1 MKNYKKGF
9 IDLVA
14 VAFIGIALLVASGVA
29 FYKESSL
36 SKKTEPSFGSFSPT
50 AGGTYRLQSSIG
62 TSNTSITLSSFKEP
76 TSGIKYTMSYL
87 NSSIMYGTI
96 DPQTTYKE
104 FISFT
109 GITQNADGTATLTGV
124 SRGLGFSYPYT
135 ASSTLAQSH
144 SGQSIFILSNAPQL
158 YNQYSAKGNDE
169 TITGLW
175 TFTQTPIGINPGG
188 QPNATESILGVSQ
201 LATQIQMASST
212 ALGSSGGSVVLQAKY
227 ATSSPY
233 NSGLYVPITR
243 NDGKLNP
250 NFIATT
256 SSDTYNFG
264 GSVNLTNQ
272 TNIIASSTQYTLN
285 VGNINATSTITVNG
299 SSVPLAATST
309 TYTATTT
316 THTWTKPLTAKKVL
330 VEIWGAGG
338 GSGGITST
346 IAVLHS
352 SGAGGGGA
360 YNYKWFDASELS
372 STVTITIGVGGIPGT
387 ISPSAG
393 GVGGTTTFGSYLS
406 AYGGGGGGADS
417 MSGSCGSDSGG
428 SHGAGGG
435 TTSAGGSGSTG
446 GCSGNPAGSTGGGFM
461 PGVSAAGATNQAG
474 SWNNSIWGGGAGGGQ
489 GTNAFQ
495 GSGSSIYGGGG
506 GTANSVYGGAGGG
519 GTSTYGGNGGASGQ
533 PGQQPGGGAGQ
544 VSNSTTTATPGQAG
558 GDGQARVTVFY

>member
-50 AGGTYRLQSSIG
+50 AGGTYRLQSSVG

-87 NSSIMYGTI
+87 NSSIMYGTL

-104 FISFT
+104 LISFT

-158 YNQYSAKGNDE
+158 YNQYSAKANDE

-175 TFTQTPIGINPGG
+175 TFAQTPLGINPGG

-201 LATQIQMASST
+201 LATQVQMASST

-233 NSGLYVPITR
+233 TTGLYVPVTR

-256 SSDTYNFG
+256 SSDVYNFG
-264 GSVNLTNQ
+264 GNVNVAGQST
-272 TNIIASSTQYTLN
+272 IASSTIYSLN
-285 VGNINATSTITVNG
+285 VGSVNATSSITLNG
-299 SSVPLAATST
+299 NSFPLSATST
-309 TYTATTT
+309 TYLATTT
-316 THTWTKPLTAKKVL
+316 THTWTKPTNAKKVFVQL
-330 VEIWGAGG
+330 WGAGG
-338 GSGGITST
+338 GGGRGNNFS
-346 IAVLHS
+346 
-352 SGAGGGGA
+352 AGGGGGGE
-360 YNYKWFDASELS
+360 YIEYWFDESSVS
-372 STVTITIGVGGIPGT
+372 STVTITIGSGG
-387 ISPSAG
+387 AG
-393 GVGGTTTFGSYLS
+393 GATGGAGGATGGATSFGSYLTANGGLGGDGQGGSDATGGSGGNKMGTVNGVYGAGVTSNPGQSGMYS
-406 AYGGGGGGADS
+406 AGGGGSYSNGGI
-417 MSGSCGSDSGG
+417 GYQGG
-428 SHGAGGG
+428 
-435 TTSAGGSGSTG
+435 
-446 GCSGNPAGSTGGGFM
+446 
-461 PGVSAAGATNQAG
+461 
-474 SWNNSIWGGGAGGGQ
+474 NSY
-489 GTNAFQ
+489 F
-495 GSGSSIYGGGG
+495 
-506 GTANSVYGGAGGG
+506 GGAGGG
-519 GTSTYGGNGGASGQ
+519 GIGSDNVSKSGGTSTFGGAGGSSSVAGGANGIQPSG
-533 PGQQPGGGAGQ
+533 GGGAG
-544 VSNSTTTATPGQAG
+544 SGSIGGKGGAG
-558 GDGQARVTVFY
+558 KAIVTVFY

>member
-135 ASSTLAQSH
+135 ASSTLVQSH

-233 NSGLYVPITR
+233 TTGLFIPITR
-243 NDGKLNP
+243 NDGKLSP

-256 SSDTYNFG
+256 SNDHYNFG
-264 GSVNLTNQ
+264 GNVNIAGQST
-272 TNIIASSTQYTLN
+272 IASSTITTLN
-285 VGNINATSTITVNG
+285 SPTSNITTANIGTANITTLNTSSLTKLLATSTPISYTSNNATTSRISVNIPGGSLGTQSMIFFEDYLGDTSQSSNNSLVYELAYGYATTSFVMKNTGADSDFCTG
-299 SSVPLAATST
+299 SSGVASSKKFEIIFGGNGTTNSQLITARMRCDDSYSSTFTPTLTWST
-309 TYTATTT
+309 TMAVDSTVDKLFTINVRTT
-316 THTWTKPLTAKKVL
+316 
-330 VEIWGAGG
+330 
-338 GSGGITST
+338 GSGGNDRFN
-346 IAVLHS
+346 S
-352 SGAGGGGA
+352 SR
-360 YNYKWFDASELS
+360 
-372 STVTITIGVGGIPGT
+372 T
-387 ISPSAG
+387 
-393 GVGGTTTFGSYLS
+393 YL
-406 AYGGGGGGADS
+406 YLLK
-417 MSGSCGSDSGG
+417 
-428 SHGAGGG
+428 
-435 TTSAGGSGSTG
+435 
-446 GCSGNPAGSTGGGFM
+446 
-461 PGVSAAGATNQAG
+461 
-474 SWNNSIWGGGAGGGQ
+474 
-489 GTNAFQ
+489 
-495 GSGSSIYGGGG
+495 
-506 GTANSVYGGAGGG
+506 
-519 GTSTYGGNGGASGQ
+519 
-533 PGQQPGGGAGQ
+533 
-544 VSNSTTTATPGQAG
+544 
-558 GDGQARVTVFY
+558 